1 MANSSHYREWSPR
14 QYPAAWGQDEEK
26 VRAVIDKMKTI
37 DSSIVVSF
45 IKADFDS
52 LASVKEAVRKIL
64 DDASIPTIDVLI
76 KNAGIMAAPYQKT
89 VES

>member
-1 MANSSHYREWSPR
+1 VYGHPANILLLGR
-14 QYPAAWGQDEEK
+14 DEEK

-37 DSSIVVSF
+37 DGSIVVSF